1 MPTVSETRNVSNFSE
16 IALQGYGDL
25 TIEQNPNAPESLVI
39 EADQDLMSRLT
50 SEVRNGRLIL
60 GFDMPWYDWLGWGLE
75 WLFTPNKAIRYHIS
89 LKQFNGVALSGA
101 ANLSAGKLQS
111 TSGMCKL
118 VVSGAGKVRIAELQ
132 AQSLATTISGSGD
145 IEIGSGSAA
154 QHDLH
159 ISGSGSV
166 KAAGLQ
172 TTETRISVSGAGS
185 AEVDALQTLTVH
197 ISGAGSVRYNGSPV
211 LNQQISGAG
220 SVRQLH

>member
-25 TIEQNPNAPESLVI
+25 TIEQNPDAPESLVI
-39 EADQDLMSRLT
+39 EADKDLMSRLT
-50 SEVRNGRLIL
+50 SEVRDGRLIL

-75 WLFTPNKAIRYHIS
+75 WLFTTNKSIHYRVS

-101 ANLSAGKLQS
+101 GNLAAGKLQS
-111 TSGMCKL
+111 TGTCKL
-118 VVSGAGKVRIAELQ
+118 AVSGAGKLRIAELQ
-132 AQSLATTISGSGD
+132 AQSLTTTISGSGD
-145 IEIGSGSAA
+145 VEIGAGSAA
-154 QHDLH
+154 QHDLR

-172 TTETRISVSGAGS
+172 TAETRVTVSGAGS
-185 AEVDALQTLTVH
+185 AEVDARQTLTVH
-197 ISGAGSVRYNGSPV
+197 ISGAGSVRYSGSPV

-220 SVRQLH
+220 SIHQVR